1 MKENKFDPESVF
13 RINETVVENNEQNGS
28 SSFDVHSRVEA
39 RSLRKKNAFD
49 FYSHS
54 VPCCYVYSHDSLDSN
69 NQGSTVGSNKA
80 CAIYNK
86 CDPYIYFECLLY
98 TFVTFLLL
106 GTWVLYN
113 PKKYIVIVHILE
125 IVEYE

>member
-1 MKENKFDPESVF
+1 M
-13 RINETVVENNEQNGS
+13 
-28 SSFDVHSRVEA
+28 
-39 RSLRKKNAFD
+39 
-49 FYSHS
+49 
-54 VPCCYVYSHDSLDSN
+54 
-69 NQGSTVGSNKA
+69 GSNKA

-98 TFVTFLLL
+98 TFVSFLFLL

-113 PKKYIVIVHILE
+113 PKKYVAAAHYLE

>member
-1 MKENKFDPESVF
+1 M
-13 RINETVVENNEQNGS
+13 
-28 SSFDVHSRVEA
+28 
-39 RSLRKKNAFD
+39 
-49 FYSHS
+49 
-54 VPCCYVYSHDSLDSN
+54 
-69 NQGSTVGSNKA
+69 GSNKA

-98 TFVTFLLL
+98 TFVTFLFLL

-113 PKKYIVIVHILE
+113 PKKYVAAAHYLE